1 MTKRLVIGSM
11 IGLGIAVFG
20 GIVAIVL
27 ASVVAFIQ
35 NSKISLLGVFTV
47 WAEEAGGGRGLA
59 FDPNFTGMLIV
70 GAVVV
75 VLCALLAAY
84 LVPKRKAVSGA

>member
-1 MTKRLVIGSM
+1 M
-11 IGLGIAVFG
+11 IGLCVAVFG

-35 NSKISLLGVFTV
+35 NTRISLLGVFTV
-47 WAEEAGGGRGLA
+47 WAEESGGARGLA

-70 GAVVV
+70 VAVVIA
-75 VLCALLAAY
+75 LCALLAAY
-84 LVPKRKAVSGA
+84 LAPNRKAASGT